1 MTSFYTQQELRA
13 LGFASLG
20 KNVLLSRKCS
30 VYGAQ
35 NISIGD
41 NTRIDDFCILSGKI
55 QIGDYVHISAYTGL
69 FAGECGII
77 LQNFVTVSSRCS
89 LYAISDDYTGAAMT
103 NPMVPEP
110 FRNVEK
116 ACVILKK
123 HAIIGSA
130 CTVMPGVTVGEG
142 AAVGS
147 MSFVNCSLE
156 PWSIYVGIPCRK
168 IKERRRD
175 LLKMEQQLRQRETV

>member
-1 MTSFYTQQELRA
+1 MTSFYTQQELQA

-55 QIGDYVHISAYTGL
+55 HIGSYIHISAYTGL

-77 LQNFVTVSSRCS
+77 LRDFVTVSSRCA
-89 LYAISDDYTGAAMT
+89 LYAVSDDYSGAAMT
-103 NPMVPEP
+103 NPMVPEK

-116 ACVILKK
+116 ACVIMEK
-123 HAIIGSA
+123 HAILGSG

-142 AAVGS
+142 TAVGS
-147 MSFVNCSLE
+147 MSFVNRSLE
-156 PWSIYVGIPCRK
+156 PWSMYVGIPCRK

-175 LLKMEQQLRQRETV
+175 LLAMEQQLRQQETV